1 MPAPDRPASCVSWVL
16 ARLVGRSGKHQGKE
30 QKEEKQVRREKNN
43 KGRSRVGGAE
53 EEESEEES
61 NGDALGISVAKEILR
76 GK

>member
-1 MPAPDRPASCVSWVL
+1 L
-16 ARLVGRSGKHQGKE
+16 ARLVGRSGKHQGKGVE
-30 QKEEKQVRREKNN
+30 GKQVRREKNN

-61 NGDALGISVAKEILR
+61 NGDALGISVAKEILW